1 MDEAPRGSDEVDLN
15 KSLQEV
21 LKSAARNDGLAR
33 GLRGNQQNSSPFL
46 FIIRLFYIESV
57 KALDR
62 REAHLC
68 VLASNCDEANYV
80 KLIEALCAEHNINL
94 LRVDDNKKLGEW
106 AGLCKLDKDGKARK
120 VVRCSCCVV
129 RDFGDETQA
138 HDQLLEYMKK
148 TKQSA

>member
-1 MDEAPRGSDEVDLN
+1 MIFSIQIYIYIYL
-15 KSLQEV
+15 
-21 LKSAARNDGLAR
+21 
-33 GLRGNQQNSSPFL
+33 FL
-46 FIIRLFYIESV
+46 ESV
-57 KALDR
+57 KALDK

-68 VLASNCDEANYV
+68 VLASNCDEPNYV